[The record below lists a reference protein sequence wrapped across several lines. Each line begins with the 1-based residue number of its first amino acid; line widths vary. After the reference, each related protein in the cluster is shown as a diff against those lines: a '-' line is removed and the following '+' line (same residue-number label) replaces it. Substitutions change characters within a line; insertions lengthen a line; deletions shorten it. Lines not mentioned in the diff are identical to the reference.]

1 MIKKGVLF
9 GSWLLLSLSAWAQT
23 EVAKF
28 DIPRLS
34 PRPTTVK
41 GVAVPLLSL
50 NGNWSFSNGL
60 AGTAAPIAVP
70 GEWVMQGFQLNEGDT
85 AIYRR
90 DFQVPA
96 DWQGNRVMIRFDGIS
111 SWGKVLI
118 NGKVITEH
126 EGGFV
131 PFEADITDALQAGD
145 NRLEVQVQ
153 ALTVSD
159 KLGCVS
165 QYAVHTVG
173 GILRKATLFVLPVAN
188 IKRLDV
194 TTRLSKDYTNG
205 TLDMDMRTTTA
216 NGNMH
221 YRLTDASGKTV
232 LDKTL
237 ALYEPQ
243 QLPVGRIQTW
253 NPESPYLYTL
263 TASLIRDGQVLE
275 AVTQKVGFR
284 EVKVSGS
291 LLLVNGKPVK
301 LHGVNRH
308 DVHPLL
314 GRSITPELSRQDA
327 ELFKKGNCNYIRTSH
342 YPPSEEFLAA
352 ADEVGLFVES
362 ESAIC
367 WIQHGAAPLWKL
379 WNYKDEKY
387 LPYFIRANVEKVNAQ
402 RNHPSIIIWSL
413 ANESLWSPLFVQV
426 NAIVKAIDPTR
437 PTTFHDQCWGGFNN
451 AHSQA
456 DIAVY
461 HYPGI
466 NGAAATDTM
475 KRPVLFGEYAHV
487 SCYNRRELLT
497 DPGIRA
503 AYGAPLASMYD
514 SMYHHPNCLG
524 GAIWAGIDDI
534 FHLPDGRIVGYG
546 PWGPVDAWRREKPE
560 FYGMR
565 KAYAP
570 VVVTNMQAP
579 VVKGK
584 QLFLNVENRF
594 DFTTLTA
601 ANIHCSIDGQ
611 AVKIT
616 GNIAPHGA
624 GTLQVPVSVS
634 SGVVDLSFTD
644 PAGKVVNEERITL
657 KAASVAP
664 ATAPVRL
671 SYTQNE
677 QAYTIQ
683 QGDHTFEI
691 SRLTGLIVSAKK
703 GEHTILSQGPV
714 WSVVP
719 MNSEDGGK
727 PNVAGE
733 TYQNNIYPLKNY
745 PLYTLFATSLE
756 IAASDSGIVVKEAV
770 TYTAAKGTIRYHFRP
785 DNKVSMTYEMHYR
798 GEDSLPRQYG
808 MLLQLPATFDHL
820 SWTRKGS
827 FSVYPADDI
836 ARNEGSATLQA
847 QHINGVEPWGK
858 VPAGKWKDDA
868 NEMGSNDFRSTKR
881 HILLASLK
889 DAAGNGITIVSDGHQ
904 SARSWLQDA
913 HLQLL
918 IADYSNNGSEPFY
931 GSPFTDKQ
939 HKLPSLVKGE
949 LVFTID

>member
-1 MIKKGVLF
+1 MIKKGFLF
-9 GSWLLLSLSAWAQT
+9 VSGLLLQLSAWAQT
-23 EVAKF
+23 DLAKF
-28 DIPRLS
+28 DIPQLS
-34 PRPTTVK
+34 PWPVAVK
-41 GVAVPLLSL
+41 GVANPLLSL
-50 NGNWSFSNGL
+50 NGNWSFSNGV
-60 AGTAAPIAVP
+60 AGTRASITVP

-85 AIYRR
+85 AIYRKS
-90 DFQVPA
+90 FQLPG
-96 DWQGNRVMIRFDGIS
+96 DWAGNRVMIRFDGIS
-111 SWGKVLI
+111 SWGKILV

-131 PFEADITDALQAGD
+131 PFEADITDALQAG
-145 NRLEVQVQ
+145 NNQLEVQVQ
-153 ALTVSD
+153 TLTVSD

-173 GILRKATLFVLPVAN
+173 GILRKATLFVLPTAN
-188 IKRLDV
+188 IKRLDI
-194 TTRLSKDYTNG
+194 TTRLNSTYTNG
-205 TLDMDMRTTTA
+205 TLDLNMQTTTA
-216 NGNMH
+216 KGNMR
-221 YRLTDASGKTV
+221 YVLTDANGKTV

-237 ALYEPQ
+237 TLSQPQ
-243 QLPVGRIQTW
+243 ELPVGRIQTW

-263 TASLIRDGQVLE
+263 QASLLQEGQVLE
-275 AVTQKVGFR
+275 TVTQKVGFR
-284 EVKVSGS
+284 EVKVSGA
-291 LLLVNGKPVK
+291 LLLVNGKAVK

-308 DVHPLL
+308 DVHPLT
-314 GRSITPELSRQDA
+314 GRSVTPELARQDA
-327 ELFKKGNCNYIRTSH
+327 ALFKKGNCNYIRTSH

-352 ADEVGLFVES
+352 ADELGLFVES

-367 WIQHGAAPLWKL
+367 WIQHGASPIWKL
-379 WNYKDEKY
+379 WNYKDERY

-402 RNHPSIIIWSL
+402 RNHPSVIIWSL
-413 ANESLWSPLFVQV
+413 ANESLWSPLFAQV
-426 NAIVKAIDPTR
+426 NAIVKAVDPTR
-437 PTTFHDQCWGGFNN
+437 PTTFHDQCWGGYNN

-466 NGAAATDTM
+466 NGGAATDTM
-475 KRPVLFGEYAHV
+475 KRPVLFGEYAHL

-503 AYGAPLASMYD
+503 AYGAPLARMYD

-570 VVVTNMQAP
+570 VVVTNVQAP
-579 VVKGK
+579 TMKGK
-584 QLFLNVENRF
+584 ELLLNVENRF
-594 DFTTLTA
+594 DFTTLTT
-601 ANIHCSIDGQ
+601 ANIQCRIDGQ
-611 AVKIT
+611 PTKIT
-616 GNIAPHGA
+616 ANIAPHGA
-624 GTLQVPVSVS
+624 GVLHLPVNANSA
-634 SGVVDLSFTD
+634 VVELSFTD
-644 PAGKVVNEERITL
+644 PAGKVVNEEKITL
-657 KAASVAP
+657 KSAP
-664 ATAPVRL
+664 AAPAAAPVKL

-691 SRLTGLIVSAKK
+691 SRLTGMIVGAKK

-733 TYQNNIYPLKNY
+733 TYQNNISPLKNY
-745 PLYTLFATSLE
+745 PLYTLFATSLD
-756 IAASDSGIVVKEAV
+756 IAASDSGIIVKEMV
-770 TYTAAKGTIRYHFRP
+770 TYTNAKGTIQYHFRP
-785 DNKVSMTYEMHYR
+785 DNKVSMTYEIRYH

-808 MLLQLPATFDHL
+808 MLLQLPASYDHL
-820 SWTRKGS
+820 SWTRKGG

-836 ARNEGSATLQA
+836 ARNEGSALLQA
-847 QHINGVEPWGK
+847 QRTDGVEPWGK
-858 VPAGKWKDDA
+858 VPAGKWKDDG
-868 NEMGSNDFRSTKR
+868 NELGSNDFRSTKR

-889 DAAGNGITIVSDGHQ
+889 DAAGNGITIVSDGRQ

-931 GSPFTDKQ
+931 GTPFTDKQ